1 MGKLKDKLRK
11 KQLSIGSWMSLGDT
25 SIAEI
30 MAKAGF
36 DWLVIDME
44 HSAISTEQCQELIRI
59 VDLCGSSPL
68 VRIGENNPLLIKR
81 AMDAGAHGI
90 IVPMV
95 NSRKDAENAVSAL
108 KYPPSGTRGV
118 GLSRAQGYGASFNK
132 YKKWLEEESIIIV
145 QIMIGFFILE
155 LKKKTPPLSDKL
167 NRGKIDIKWGLIHFW
182 MAFLWFKRI
191 D

>member
-95 NSRKDAENAVSAL
+95 NSRNDAENAVSAL

-118 GLSRAQGYGASFNK
+118 GLSRAQGYGTSFNK
-132 YKKWLEEESIIIV
+132 YKKWLEEQNETKDPNEGN
-145 QIMIGFFILE
+145 QTQNG
-155 LKKKTPPLSDKL
+155 TPCP
-167 NRGKIDIKWGLIHFW
+167 
-182 MAFLWFKRI
+182 
-191 D
+191 